1 VEYVEEPTYGM
12 HEHTYRMYERQERVE
27 STRRTQ
33 AQRAADTRDALIAA
47 ARQLF
52 AAHGFADVALETIV
66 RAAGVTRGALY
77 HHFADKTELFAA
89 VFEQVEG
96 ELAARMG
103 QAIVAAN
110 QTDPVTI
117 MRLGVDF
124 WLDASS
130 DPEVQR
136 IVLVDAPAVLGWA
149 RWTEIGN
156 RYNIGFVR
164 DLLAGAI
171 ELGRIPP
178 QPVEATALTMLG
190 AMREATLYVARAK
203 DHDQARR
210 EAGVVMSRLIQ
221 SLSAS

>member
-1 VEYVEEPTYGM
+1 
-12 HEHTYRMYERQERVE
+12 MYERQRLMEAI
-27 STRRTQ
+27 RRTQ
-33 AQRAADTRDALIAA
+33 AERAAGTREALIAA

-103 QAIVAAN
+103 EAIVASN

-171 ELGRIPP
+171 EIGRIPP

-190 AMREATLYVARAK
+190 AMREATLYVARAE
-203 DHDQARR
+203 DHDHARQ
-210 EAGVVMSRLIQ
+210 EAGAVMNRLMKA
-221 SLSAS
+221 LSAG

>member
-1 VEYVEEPTYGM
+1 MEA
-12 HEHTYRMYERQERVE
+12 
-27 STRRTQ
+27 TRRTQ
-33 AQRAADTRDALIAA
+33 AERAAGTREALTVA

-103 QAIVAAN
+103 EAIVASK

-136 IVLVDAPAVLGWA
+136 IVLVDAPAVLG
-149 RWTEIGN
+149 
-156 RYNIGFVR
+156 
-164 DLLAGAI
+164 
-171 ELGRIPP
+171 
-178 QPVEATALTMLG
+178 LG
-190 AMREATLYVARAK
+190 AVDRDRKPLQHRLRA
-203 DHDQARR
+203 
-210 EAGVVMSRLIQ
+210 
-221 SLSAS
+221 